1 MARTRKW
8 RHAVATAV
16 FCAAAAAGGNVFLG
30 SPGWLTGLLFDT
42 AVFASAAV
50 RQDAT
55 GNSEPQVAIIAI
67 DGESLSAPELAPY
80 PRALFGP
87 VWALMIP
94 ALQDA
99 GARAIAFDA
108 VFSYSANQFQ
118 SDYDQTF
125 LKALNAA
132 KDRIVIGYSSRLLP
146 TQTHMAALALDQDAL
161 GSLDLFPQEDGIL
174 RTHIGR
180 QKTPEGETFL
190 GLAGAALAR
199 AGISDIPGEIILAPT
214 RHPEALPTYSLI
226 DVLRCAGTAPQALQT
241 AFAGKIV
248 FVGTNLPEEDRV
260 VSSSRFLPPPETPST
275 ASEDC
280 ALRCLPASAPDSG
293 DGPGVHLFA
302 VAAQSVLDGHIVTR
316 VAAVEIAMLAGAAA
330 LAGVAIGFTLAPV
343 VAVAAVVLSGIL
355 LWGLESLALIR
366 DLWLDTANPIIAVI
380 AAAIIAYMVRYVI
393 EERSRKRIQ
402 NAFGHYL
409 APTLVDRLA
418 DSENALQLG
427 GEQRDVTIMFADLSG
442 FTALSG
448 ILGPEALV
456 ETTNAYLKIIADEV
470 DASGGYIDKFI
481 GDAVMAIWGAPVADG
496 NHPAHA
502 VAAALKVADT
512 IAQKRELAIAKG
524 EHAFDIKVGINSGLA
539 VVGNVGSEKRY
550 NYTAVG
556 EAVNIAARLE
566 GLPGVYKCRV
576 IVGPDTADRLD
587 GVFPLREID
596 AVTVKGKTAPLRIFE
611 PFPASAP
618 PPDPAYGDA
627 LALYRN
633 RDFAAAASIW
643 NRLSDTDGP
652 ASVMAARALVFADD
666 PPPDNWNG
674 VFVMSE
680 K

>member
-280 ALRCLPASAPDSG
+280 ALRCLPAALTATVQQFHAPSS
-293 DGPGVHLFA
+293 H
-302 VAAQSVLDGHIVTR
+302 AAWPW
-316 VAAVEIAMLAGAAA
+316 LA
-330 LAGVAIGFTLAPV
+330 T
-343 VAVAAVVLSGIL
+343 
-355 LWGLESLALIR
+355 
-366 DLWLDTANPIIAVI
+366 
-380 AAAIIAYMVRYVI
+380 
-393 EERSRKRIQ
+393 
-402 NAFGHYL
+402 
-409 APTLVDRLA
+409 
-418 DSENALQLG
+418 
-427 GEQRDVTIMFADLSG
+427 
-442 FTALSG
+442 
-448 ILGPEALV
+448 
-456 ETTNAYLKIIADEV
+456 
-470 DASGGYIDKFI
+470 
-481 GDAVMAIWGAPVADG
+481 
-496 NHPAHA
+496 
-502 VAAALKVADT
+502 
-512 IAQKRELAIAKG
+512 
-524 EHAFDIKVGINSGLA
+524 
-539 VVGNVGSEKRY
+539 
-550 NYTAVG
+550 
-556 EAVNIAARLE
+556 
-566 GLPGVYKCRV
+566 
-576 IVGPDTADRLD
+576 
-587 GVFPLREID
+587 
-596 AVTVKGKTAPLRIFE
+596 
-611 PFPASAP
+611 
-618 PPDPAYGDA
+618 
-627 LALYRN
+627 
-633 RDFAAAASIW
+633 SI
-643 NRLSDTDGP
+643 SSIST
-652 ASVMAARALVFADD
+652 
-666 PPPDNWNG
+666 
-674 VFVMSE
+674 
-680 K
+680 